1 MCNDTL
7 EDLQCGGMK
16 IYQDKDGF
24 RFGTDAVLLADF
36 AKGCRAKTA
45 LDLCTG
51 SGIVPILLAAKTRLE
66 KICGIELQHKA
77 AELAQKS
84 VSLNGLN
91 NRVFIREGD
100 LKNCLDFYQ
109 KRSFDMITCN
119 PPYMKSGAAIVNESD
134 AKVIARHEVK
144 CSLDDVIYAASV
156 LLKVGGRFFMVH
168 RPTRAAE
175 VIAAMSRYKIE
186 PKRLRFVHPDP
197 KSEPV
202 LFLIEGLIF
211 GGSELRVMPPLFLKD
226 ENGSESAELA
236 AIYGRRIEE
245 KD

>member
-1 MCNDTL
+1 M
-7 EDLQCGGMK
+7 
-16 IYQDKDGF
+16 
-24 RFGTDAVLLADF
+24 
-36 AKGCRAKTA
+36 
-45 LDLCTG
+45 
-51 SGIVPILLAAKTRLE
+51 
-66 KICGIELQHKA
+66 
-77 AELAQKS
+77 
-84 VSLNGLN
+84 
-91 NRVFIREGD
+91 
-100 LKNCLDFYQ
+100 
-109 KRSFDMITCN
+109 
-119 PPYMKSGAAIVNESD
+119 NESD

-226 ENGSESAELA
+226 ENGSESADLA